1 MSHGTA
7 IAHGAATVNAKNA
20 FRPIPGASAKGSF
33 AHSPIAIHPM
43 KAAMEV
49 ANRAS
54 SNGMPVAASID
65 GFTSRM

>member
-43 KAAMEV
+43 KAAIEV